1 MQQSSRAGLP
11 RDARLRGRD
20 SFGRL
25 FREGEGLRRGQLVV
39 KYRTLP
45 HEPGQ
50 ERATRVTAGFV
61 VRRNSG
67 SAPKRNRLKRL
78 LRETYRLDRQ
88 RFIQELPPGLDLEV
102 VILWSGTPD
111 QALRPGFASI
121 AADMG
126 SALGAIRSRLRKRA
140 DGRAEGRP

>member
-1 MQQSSRAGLP
+1 MQQSTRAGLP

-39 KYRTLP
+39 KYRALP
-45 HEPGQ
+45 RDPAE
-50 ERATRVTAGFV
+50 ERATTVTAGFV
-61 VRRNSG
+61 VRRNAG
-67 SAPKRNRLKRL
+67 PAPKRNRLKRL

-88 RFIQELPPGLDLEV
+88 RFTGELPPGLDLEV

-121 AADMG
+121 AADLR
-126 SALGAIRSRLRKRA
+126 SALGAISSRLRKRA
-140 DGRAEGRP
+140 DGRAEGR